1 MGGKGIEV
9 NKISSRDSE
18 RTSMRLTN
26 HVAIVTGGGTGIGAG
41 IARLLAKEV
50 AQVTI
55 TCRRQEVQNALMR
68 RQ

>member
-1 MGGKGIEV
+1 MGGKGVEV

-18 RTSMRLTN
+18 GTSMRLTN